1 MFIIFTDLHIRCA
14 EVDLAELEDEQVPAV
29 LPHRNVVPEGV
40 GVVAL
45 RLVEDLIRG
54 RDASYRELATVVRL
68 RAGTVGVLRIP
79 LMEIYTTFKIGRER
93 VASVG
98 MCNNVVFVC
107 RS

>member
-1 MFIIFTDLHIRCA
+1 MRTTTGVTNLHVWRA

-29 LPHRNVVPEGV
+29 LPHRDVVPEGV

-45 RLVEDLIRG
+45 RLVEHLVRG

-79 LMEIYTTFKIGRER
+79 LMEIHTSFEIVRARIANVGRAIMEG
-93 VASVG
+93 V
-98 MCNNVVFVC
+98 
-107 RS
+107 